1 MVVLNYSNLMD
12 SVDVDGKCYIQLE
25 ITDEACMSWIHTSI
39 KEKDTYNKEDVTNF
53 LNGLLHIEK
62 RNNKNEI
69 LHTKHRDDT
78 EEIDLNNST
87 SSIEY
92 LEDVETNYL
101 NHYETG
107 EETLPNDGI
116 VVDLNNSTSSI
127 ECLEDTL
134 PKDEIVDLTKDD
146 LNSMPTKTKDVFKYK
161 KPKRNRKQ
169 RQHRMSENC
178 STIFNWKNSQ
188 VWTKKSRREILFI
201 ASESSTQNQ
210 FGWQSTL
217 NINIPN

>member
-1 MVVLNYSNLMD
+1 
-12 SVDVDGKCYIQLE
+12 
-25 ITDEACMSWIHTSI
+25 MSSIHTSI
-39 KEKDTYNKEDVTNF
+39 KEKVTYIKEDVSKF

-62 RNNKNEI
+62 RNDKNEI
-69 LHTKHRDDT
+69 LHTKHGDDT
-78 EEIDLNNST
+78 EEIYINNST

-107 EETLPNDGI
+107 EETLPNEEI

-146 LNSMPTKTKDVFKYK
+146 INSMPTKTKDIFKYK
-161 KPKRNRKQ
+161 KP
-169 RQHRMSENC
+169 
-178 STIFNWKNSQ
+178 
-188 VWTKKSRREILFI
+188 
-201 ASESSTQNQ
+201 
-210 FGWQSTL
+210 
-217 NINIPN
+217 